1 MTNKKSV
8 EGRKRYEENLN
19 KLFDISHPDL
29 EKNLAEDRIIREGG
43 RKSEDLQFLEDQRGP
58 RKMKMGN
65 LDEEFQKKKTA
76 QLKRKLGQVPSSTVT
91 STQLPNILS
100 EDQMNEYLGDSSPI
114 KEGRTDEEFNIKEKQ
129 ARRSDYITVQLPGRN
144 FGLGSEQH
152 QQQEGHSLPPPLVPG
167 AEQCSVLP
175 HQ

>member
-1 MTNKKSV
+1 MSSIIGNWLDSIQSRSTWTKISKLHDGYKDQQKKRNMTNKKSV

-29 EKNLAEDRIIREGG
+29 EKNLAEDRIRREGG
-43 RKSEDLQFLEDQRGP
+43 RMSEDLQFLEDQRGP

-65 LDEEFQKKKTA
+65 LDEEFQKRKTA

-100 EDQMNEYLGDSSPI
+100 EDQMNEYL
-114 KEGRTDEEFNIKEKQ
+114 
-129 ARRSDYITVQLPGRN
+129 
-144 FGLGSEQH
+144 
-152 QQQEGHSLPPPLVPG
+152 
-167 AEQCSVLP
+167 
-175 HQ
+175 